1 MSCCGI
7 TLYGFSSN
15 RESMALLRSKVS
27 IIRQAVTHSV
37 EEIKEVICVIDKSY
51 LWNGYRLCS

>member
-1 MSCCGI
+1 
-7 TLYGFSSN
+7 
-15 RESMALLRSKVS
+15 MALLRSKVS